1 MRTEWVTKRHN
12 DTNRTQMHYAR
23 QGVITE
29 EMHYVARRES
39 LAPNWSAPKWP
50 AGG

>member
-1 MRTEWVTKRHN
+1 MRKEWVEKRNN

-23 QGVITE
+23 QGVKTE
-29 EMHYVARRES
+29 EMAYVA
-39 LAPNWSAPKWP
+39 SARDSPRTWCATKWH